1 MGTTAQ
7 RQMPLI
13 VVAGREG
20 TAALVEGLRAK
31 GALVY
36 LTGTPEGCLR
46 VAASVRSDVILLPQ
60 DFPRWI
66 VRLLQQHP
74 TSAGAR
80 IVWLQRL
87 TTDDAV
93 LLADEGAA
101 AVDEVA
107 DSGNPVGVLAHPV
120 QPFQL
125 ANLAIENVVTAASS
139 DSPQHAAARQVA
151 GQELARLVGQLA
163 GECLERSGPAH
174 A

>member
-20 TAALVEGLRAK
+20 TAALVDGLRAK

-36 LTGTPEGCLR
+36 LTHTPEGCLR
-46 VAASVRSDVILLPQ
+46 VATSVRSDVILLPR
-60 DFPRWI
+60 DFPRRV

-80 IVWLQRL
+80 IVWLQRP
-87 TTDDAV
+87 TTDQAV
-93 LLADEGAA
+93 VLADEGAA
-101 AVDEVA
+101 ALDELA
-107 DSGNPVGVLAHPV
+107 RSGNLVGVVAHPM

-125 ANLAIENVVTAASS
+125 PNLASVNVVTAA
-139 DSPQHAAARQVA
+139 AR
-151 GQELARLVGQLA
+151 E
-163 GECLERSGPAH
+163 
-174 A
+174 